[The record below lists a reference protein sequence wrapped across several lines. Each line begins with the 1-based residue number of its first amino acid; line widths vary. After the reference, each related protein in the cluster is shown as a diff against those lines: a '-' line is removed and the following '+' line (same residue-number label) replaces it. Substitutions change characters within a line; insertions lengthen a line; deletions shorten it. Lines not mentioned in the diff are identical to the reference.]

1 MSQKVRVA
9 LLEQLSRWIPA
20 SVVGI
25 VTDVNAPD
33 SCTVQPI
40 DEGAQYFNVRL
51 RGTIDGSDG
60 GMYAEPKVNSYVI
73 ISPLMH
79 DDEQMCVTRCTEVEK
94 WHIKTDS
101 GSKVEVLA
109 NGEVHLNGDN
119 EGGVPIT
126 ADVVSRLNAIEQDI
140 NTLKTV
146 FSGWVTVP
154 QDGGA
159 ALKAAAGAWFAQQLQ
174 QTVNSD
180 IENQKVLHGS

>member
-1 MSQKVRVA
+1 
-9 LLEQLSRWIPA
+9 
-20 SVVGI
+20 
-25 VTDVNAPD
+25 
-33 SCTVQPI
+33 
-40 DEGAQYFNVRL
+40 
-51 RGTIDGSDG
+51 
-60 GMYAEPKVNSYVI
+60 
-73 ISPLMH
+73 
-79 DDEQMCVTRCTEVEK
+79 
-94 WHIKTDS
+94 
-101 GSKVEVLA
+101 
-109 NGEVHLNGDN
+109 VHLNGDN

-154 QDGGA
+154 NDGGA